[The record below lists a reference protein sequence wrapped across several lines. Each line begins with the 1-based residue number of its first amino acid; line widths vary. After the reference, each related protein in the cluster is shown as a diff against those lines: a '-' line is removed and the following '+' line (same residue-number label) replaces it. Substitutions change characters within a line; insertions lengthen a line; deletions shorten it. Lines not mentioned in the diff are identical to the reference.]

1 MICYML
7 FAFMHYRF
15 MRRICR
21 QELDDVRVF
30 DVRFILLLSVGTVLA
45 TIGVSIMY
53 GWHPAIRYG
62 ILIVVA
68 IAALVCRRALARWLH
83 DLL

>member
-1 MICYML
+1 ML

-15 MRRICR
+15 MRRVCR

-30 DVRFILLLSVGTVLA
+30 DIRFILMLSVGTVIA

-62 ILIVVA
+62 ILFITA
-68 IAALVCRRALARWLH
+68 IATLVHRRTLVQQFRG
-83 DLL
+83 LLG

>member
-15 MRRICR
+15 MRRVCR

-30 DVRFILLLSVGTVLA
+30 DIRFILMLSVGTVIA
-45 TIGVSIMY
+45 AIGVSIMY
-53 GWHPAIRYG
+53 GWHPPSGTASCLSRQ
-62 ILIVVA
+62 LQ
-68 IAALVCRRALARWLH
+68 H
-83 DLL
+83 